1 MGYEI
6 CKCVMR
12 DENRKAIPGY
22 ILFEGG
28 IGNRT
33 RIGGIIKMYLFT
45 LEKGLIN

>member
-1 MGYEI
+1 MEYEI

-22 ILFEGG
+22 DPFRRR
-28 IGNRT
+28 NRT
-33 RIGGIIKMYLFT
+33 RIGGTIKMYLFT

>member
-22 ILFEGG
+22 DPFRRRKED
-28 IGNRT
+28 RT
-33 RIGGIIKMYLFT
+33 RIGRIIRIFIYFRN
-45 LEKGLIN
+45 GLN

>member
-22 ILFEGG
+22 DPFRRRDREYDAYRRNHKILIYF
-28 IGNRT
+28 R
-33 RIGGIIKMYLFT
+33 
-45 LEKGLIN
+45 KGLN